1 MRRFLIHAANG
12 ALLVIILIGI
22 PAVTSARFGSVR
34 LSSDPQLQM
43 LTMDGLGLVA
53 AGNLAGAL
61 LLRKD
66 RKGRRACAA
75 WALLFGLTLAAEFSY
90 ARGYLDFTWL
100 KRLLRW
106 IQERF

>member
-12 ALLVIILIGI
+12 ALLIIILIGI

-34 LSSDPQLQM
+34 LSSDPPLQM

-53 AGNLAGAL
+53 AGNLAGAF

>member
-1 MRRFLIHAANG
+1 MRRLLIHTANG
-12 ALLVIILIGI
+12 ALVIIILIGI

-53 AGNLAGAL
+53 AGNLAGAF

-106 IQERF
+106 VQERF